1 MIMINSRFYKT
12 LIKTSP
18 KLSNEQL
25 NYEKYYKNV
34 EENKIKEGKQCPY
47 CKGEK
52 IIKFGFF
59 NGHQRFRCKNELC
72 KKTFTASINNPFR
85 YSKKFRKNYEK
96 YFEFFIQGL
105 PLRICAAKTGITLV
119 TAFFWR
125 HRFLHD
131 LAKKNYKEKISG
143 PYIELTQFVTLENFK
158 GDRKFHEEKRDKII
172 VINALNDKIEILP
185 IMGGRK
191 FFGANQLRDNL
202 IPRLDKKAY
211 TVGFINGRLKNF
223 CRALNVVN
231 KVKINKEEIN
241 EIDKGYSNKI
251 KWWLVKFKGVASKYL
266 DHYLNW
272 RAFEYKNSIEY
283 TRNNSIIE
291 KINFNINVKAEINTY
306 LSWNKI
312 KEKAL
317 CI

>member
-25 NYEKYYKNV
+25 NYKKYYKNV

-131 LAKKNYKEKISG
+131 LVRKNYKEKISG

-172 VINALNDKIEILP
+172 VINALN
-185 IMGGRK
+185 
-191 FFGANQLRDNL
+191 N
-202 IPRLDKKAY
+202 
-211 TVGFINGRLKNF
+211 
-223 CRALNVVN
+223 
-231 KVKINKEEIN
+231 
-241 EIDKGYSNKI
+241 
-251 KWWLVKFKGVASKYL
+251 
-266 DHYLNW
+266 
-272 RAFEYKNSIEY
+272 
-283 TRNNSIIE
+283 
-291 KINFNINVKAEINTY
+291 
-306 LSWNKI
+306 
-312 KEKAL
+312 
-317 CI
+317 